1 MAFFSATSTI
11 GPGFLTQS
19 AQFTQELKSSFAC
32 VIAISVIA
40 SLVAQLNVWRV
51 LSIAKRRGQD
61 VANTLVPGLGH
72 FLTFLIT
79 LGALAFN
86 IGNVGGAALGLQA
99 LIGLD
104 IKSAGFLS
112 ALLAILIFISKR
124 AGHWMDRLAQVLGV
138 LMILLI
144 AFVAFFT
151 HPPLVQVF
159 QETFMPSQFSMP
171 ATITLI
177 GGSVGGYI
185 VFAGAHRLIDL
196 GIVGEKERAQVD
208 RAAYLSMGVAT
219 LVRVLLFL
227 AVLGVVE
234 AGHLLDSSNPAGSA
248 FGVAL
253 GDLGYKIFGLVF
265 LAASLTSIVGAS
277 YTSVSFLKSFAW
289 VQHHERACIITLIG
303 LSTLIFITIGKP
315 VALLIMA
322 GALNGL
328 VLPITL
334 AVVLIAGYSKNI
346 VGVYR
351 HSKVLAALGWVVV
364 GLSAYL
370 GVLSLKPLIAMFG

>member
-19 AQFTQELKSSFAC
+19 AQFTQELRSSFAC

-40 SLVAQLNVWRV
+40 SLIAQLNVWRV
-51 LSIAKRRGQD
+51 LSVSQQRGQD
-61 VANTLVPGLGH
+61 IANALLPGLGH

-86 IGNVGGAALGLQA
+86 IGNVGGAALGLQS
-99 LIGLD
+99 LVGLD
-104 IKSAGFLS
+104 LKSAGFLS
-112 ALLAILIFISKR
+112 ALLAIFIFISKS
-124 AGHWMDRLAQVLGV
+124 AGRWMDRLAQVLGI
-138 LMILLI
+138 LMIVLI
-144 AFVAFFT
+144 AFVALFT
-151 HPPLVQVF
+151 HPPITKVLQ
-159 QETFMPSQFSMP
+159 QTFLPSHFSMP

-196 GIVGEKERAQVD
+196 GIVGEKECKQVD
-208 RAAYLSMGVAT
+208 RGAYLSMSVAT

-234 AGHLLDSSNPAGSA
+234 AGHPLEANNPAGSG

-253 GDLGYKIFGLVF
+253 GTLGYKIFGLVF

-277 YTSVSFLKSFAW
+277 YTSVSFLKSFSW
-289 VQHHERACIITLIG
+289 VQNHQRACAITLIS
-303 LSTLIFITIGKP
+303 LSTLIFVFIGKP
-315 VALLIMA
+315 VALLILA

-328 VLPITL
+328 VLPISL
-334 AVVLIAGYSKNI
+334 AVVLVAGYRRDL
-346 VGVYR
+346 VGTYR
-351 HSKVLAALGWVVV
+351 HSWVLAGLGWVVV

-370 GVLSLKPLIAMFG
+370 GVLSFKPLISMFV

>member
-1 MAFFSATSTI
+1 MAFFSATAAI

-19 AQFTQELKSSFAC
+19 AQFTQELKSSFAA
-32 VIAISVIA
+32 VIVVAITA
-40 SLVAQLNVWRV
+40 SLIAQINVWRV
-51 LSIAKRRGQD
+51 LGISQQRGQD
-61 VANTLVPGLGH
+61 VANTLLPGLGH
-72 FLTFLIT
+72 FLTFVIT

-99 LIGLD
+99 LVGLD
-104 IKSAGFLS
+104 LKSGGLLS
-112 ALLAILIFISKR
+112 ALLAILIFLSKS
-124 AGHWMDRLAQVLGV
+124 AGHLMDRIAQILGV
-138 LMILLI
+138 LMIILI

-151 HPPLVQVF
+151 HPPIAQVAK
-159 QETFMPSQFSMP
+159 ETFLPSHFSMA

-196 GIVGEKERAQVD
+196 GVVGEKNQIQMD
-208 RAAYLSMGVAT
+208 RAAYLSIGVAA

-227 AVLGVVE
+227 AVLGVVQSGQSLSP
-234 AGHLLDSSNPAGSA
+234 ANPAGSA

-253 GDLGYKIFGLVF
+253 GSLGYKIFGLVF

-289 VQHHERACIITLIG
+289 VQKHQRACALILIS
-303 LSTLIFITIGKP
+303 LSTLIFMVIGKP
-315 VALLIMA
+315 VALLILA

-334 AVVLIAGYSKNI
+334 AVVLVAAYRPCI
-346 VGVYR
+346 VGTYK
-351 HSKVLAALGWVVV
+351 HSIFLAVLGWVVV
-364 GLSAYL
+364 GLSVYL
-370 GVLSLKPLIAMFG
+370 GVLSFKPLILMFS